1 MNKITF
7 SGRVVADAEVRFTPG
22 GQPICSF
29 RVASDVGFGD
39 KKTTNWFQCQVWG
52 NRGESL
58 SPMLTKATPV
68 TIFGTLTLREWQDKD
83 GLKRISP
90 DVRVDEVA
98 LHGKRDDSGAQ
109 TASHAPQQRQQS
121 AQTPQQRQQPP
132 HPADLDDDMPPF

>member
-22 GQPICSF
+22 GQPVCSF

-58 SPMLTKATPV
+58 SPMLTKGTPV

-109 TASHAPQQRQQS
+109 NTNHAPQQRS
-121 AQTPQQRQQPP
+121 EPAPQRYSPPQQPP
-132 HPADLDDDMPPF
+132 HPADLDDSIPF

>member
-58 SPMLTKATPV
+58 SPMLAKGTPV

-83 GLKRISP
+83 GQKRISP
-90 DVRVDEVA
+90 DVRVDEVV
-98 LHGKRDDSGAQ
+98 LHGSRDSGVQNTQQAPQ
-109 TASHAPQQRQQS
+109 PQRQAPQQH
-121 AQTPQQRQQPP
+121 QQPT
-132 HPADLDDDMPPF
+132 HPADLKDDLDEIPF